1 MANTECEKIRN
12 LIPLYIDNMLSD
24 GETDKV
30 LKHLEKC
37 PDCCNE
43 YNYLKAIIGATK
55 NIPQKEMPSDFHKN
69 LMEKVS
75 SVALLKKK
83 RYITL
88 RHISAG
94 VAAAAVIAIS
104 FVALGETGE
113 PKEMELTDQFITS
126 RLSDEPIQKE
136 SGNDMLTDNS
146 LEADKKNINSA
157 ESKVAEIPKN
167 TATEEKEMQAA
178 QQIPANISLDEET
191 MTYKT
196 TTVSVTED
204 NREAV
209 LEILSEFEKDEIGYI
224 IKDIKGV
231 IEKLKETGASIMIS
245 DDDTKTQS
253 YIIVK

>member
-24 GETDKV
+24 GEKDKV
-30 LKHLEKC
+30 IKHLEKC

-43 YNYLKAIIGATK
+43 YNYLKAIIGVTK

-75 SVALLKKK
+75 SVALAKKK

-88 RHISAG
+88 RHVSAG

-126 RLSDEPIQKE
+126 RLSDGQIQKE
-136 SGNDMLTDNS
+136 AGRDILTDDS
-146 LEADKKNINSA
+146 FKADKKNVNKA
-157 ESKVAEIPKN
+157 ENKVVEIPKN
-167 TATEEKEMQAA
+167 AAAEEKEMQTA
-178 QQIPANISLDEET
+178 QPLPATVNLDEEV

-196 TTVSVTED
+196 ATITVTEET
-204 NREAV
+204 REAV

-224 IKDIKGV
+224 VKDIKGV
-231 IEKLKETGASIMIS
+231 IEKLKETGANVTALN
-245 DDDTKTQS
+245 DGADANN
-253 YIIVK
+253 YIVIK